1 MDLKF
6 NMGTKVIDVHK
17 KIVIDGYNSKFED
30 SPVLLVYAVR
40 DKWVDGEPNSRI
52 LTHYDP
58 YDLIDHFH
66 PGDHYTL
73 YVRYVSY

>member
-1 MDLKF
+1 MDFKL
-6 NMGTKVIDVHK
+6 NMKTKVIDLHK
-17 KIVIDGYNSKFED
+17 KIFVEGFNSKFED

-40 DKWVDGEPNSRI
+40 DKWVNGEPNSRI

-66 PGDHYTL
+66 PGDKYTL